1 MKTTSKLLAML
12 LIVVMSMSLFGGLSA
27 FADSFTVT
35 ATQTNETPVEGGTV
49 NYQLSAN
56 PASCYDKI
64 SVVYVAWDC
73 GDSPIKADSFYF
85 DGTILSVPGGN
96 WSPVLNVIIGVAGG
110 DDYMVVPVGI
120 GESASCSV
128 EYTPEP
134 DPVVFEVTQKAAP
147 NSFAYSFD
155 SSKDLSDRFE
165 YVVRGAAGNVEVYI
179 DGVYIRNFCNFD
191 SNTGILVIPA
201 TAVLNGSNQATHYLT
216 FVNGEGQENTQFTIV
231 DTRKYTSEDPYNNGK
246 QQTPTVEYLQGS
258 DTIVRFNTAE
268 PTRVEIYD
276 RTAGDY
282 VSITPDVDYTYS
294 TTVYGTGITFMKEF
308 LNDTY
313 RIKAGRT
320 YEIWCVYG
328 NGAGQGVQVGFLKV
342 GNRSASDPRYEG
354 RLYFTNGNVSTT
366 ETKWVSGSIKPE
378 MFCDLFLIDGA
389 YLQVSSNGG
398 QSWRDVGINDYLI
411 KNDSSDHRTAYAY
424 FGDKYLNSLAGDSMY
439 YYRVYVPAGKIDT
452 TEVHSN
458 AIIITTGATLS
469 YIDTDKHVIN
479 STKNLRFKSSAPIDK
494 VYVGNI
500 ELTDPNYFSL
510 SNDKKTVTLSPEFL
524 NSRTA
529 GNTYTLSVLTKDGEK
544 LSTTFQILTTGQ
556 ASSSPRTGDES
567 QIALWAAFVLVSGAA
582 VAVVAPKLRKN
593 ED

>member
-12 LIVVMSMSLFGGLSA
+12 LIVVMCMSLFGGLSA
-27 FADSFTVT
+27 FADTMAVSAEQVDPTPADAGTVSFQLFPVSDVIEIASVAWNCGGSMYDCSTYSYDPSSGMLYVTGTDWSVVTDTQISLVGGDPVMAVAPGTPGSCTVT
-35 ATQTNETPVEGGTV
+35 
-49 NYQLSAN
+49 
-56 PASCYDKI
+56 
-64 SVVYVAWDC
+64 
-73 GDSPIKADSFYF
+73 
-85 DGTILSVPGGN
+85 
-96 WSPVLNVIIGVAGG
+96 
-110 DDYMVVPVGI
+110 
-120 GESASCSV
+120 
-128 EYTPEP
+128 YTPAP
-134 DPVVFEVTQKAAP
+134 DPVPFNVTQRDA
-147 NSFAYSFD
+147 SGMAYSFD
-155 SSKDLSDRFE
+155 SSKDNGVSFRYTLT
-165 YVVRGAAGNVEVYI
+165 GNLGSVSI
-179 DGVYIRNFCNFD
+179 DGSDITNLCSV
-191 SNTGILVIPA
+191 SL
-201 TAVLNGSNQATHYLT
+201 GSNMISVPASAVIAYGSSNKATHELN
-216 FVNGEGQENTQFTIV
+216 FVSADGLNTLVFTIV
-231 DTRKYTSEDPYNNGK
+231 DTKKYTSEDPYNNGK
-246 QQTPTVEYLQGS
+246 DQAPTIEYLKGS
-258 DTIVRFNTAE
+258 GTTVRFNTTAN
-268 PTRVEIYD
+268 PLDVKVYD
-276 RTAGDY
+276 RTSGNY
-282 VSITPDVDYTYS
+282 VSGINYTYGS
-294 TTVYGTGITFMKEF
+294 TVYGTGITFDNAS
-308 LNDTY
+308 LDSLT
-313 RIKAGRT
+313 AGRT

-328 NGAGQGVQVGFLKV
+328 DAAGQGVQVGFLKV

-494 VYVGNI
+494 VYVGSI

-544 LSTTFQILTTGQ
+544 LSTTFQILTPGQ
-556 ASSSPRTGDES
+556 AASSPKTGDES

-582 VAVVAPKLRKN
+582 IAVVAPKLRKN